1 MLFPECAPAS
11 DRLIG
16 IAKLAA
22 QSPTIEAKRRVDYR
36 ELESKSYI
44 ARCTSPRMPFRYM
57 INPYRGCEFGC
68 KYCYARSTHEFMELR
83 DPSDFETR
91 IYAKA
96 FPTEAFRQEL
106 RAVGRGES
114 IALGTATD
122 PYQPAE
128 RRFQHTRRILEV
140 FARERGFQL
149 SITTKSDLIAR
160 DADLLREIAARN
172 SVIVNMTVTT
182 TDAALARA
190 IEPYAPR
197 PDLRLMAVAKLAGA
211 AINTGVFASPL
222 MPAINDAPSAVFAVA
237 QAARQAG
244 AVRFGGR
251 ILYLQPMPR
260 EVFLPFVHQ
269 RFPALAPMYEKLFA
283 RDVYIKGVYGD
294 QMRELIHSAGATFGF
309 PNTMPLIEDD
319 QLALF

>member
-1 MLFPECAPAS
+1 MLA
-11 DRLIG
+11 G
-16 IAKLAA
+16 IAKMAA
-22 QSPTIEAKRRVDYR
+22 EAPVLIEKNRVDYFQ
-36 ELESKSYI
+36 LD
-44 ARCTSPRMPFRYM
+44 ARSLLNRCSSPQMPFQWT

-83 DPSDFETR
+83 DPTDFEKR
-91 IYAKA
+91 IYAKQ
-96 FPTEAFRQEL
+96 FPAEAFRQEL
-106 RAVGRGES
+106 RQVGRKES

-160 DADLLREIAARN
+160 DADLLHEISARN
-172 SVIVNMTVTT
+172 SITVNMTVTT
-182 TDAALARA
+182 TDAALARL

-197 PDLRLMAVAKLAGA
+197 PELRLMAVAKLAGA
-211 AINTGVFASPL
+211 GINTGVFASPL
-222 MPAINDAPSAVFAVA
+222 MPAINDAPAAIFAVA

-251 ILYLQPMPR
+251 ILYLQPTPR
-260 EVFLPFVHQ
+260 EVFLPFVQQ

-283 RDVYIKGVYGD
+283 RDVYIQGDYGER
-294 QMRELIHSAGATFGF
+294 MRALIKQAGASFGF
-309 PNTMPLIEDD
+309 PNTMPLIQDD